1 MKILAVADTE
11 ERWLTDPEACRERT
25 GDVDLIVSCGDLPAR
40 YLEHVVTI
48 YNEPLVYV
56 WGNHDS
62 ACRDHAP
69 EGCMSLEGRMREVA
83 GLRVMGLGGSLR
95 YNSSVF
101 GFSEREMYWR
111 MLKLALT
118 AKARGGIDLLITH
131 APARGYGDLDDL
143 PHQGFEAFNTAL
155 EILRPRYL
163 LHGHVHPEYARIH
176 RLIEHPSGTQ
186 IINCC
191 GYQILEW

>member
-1 MKILAVADTE
+1 
-11 ERWLTDPEACRERT
+11 
-25 GDVDLIVSCGDLPAR
+25 
-40 YLEHVVTI
+40 
-48 YNEPLVYV
+48 
-56 WGNHDS
+56 
-62 ACRDHAP
+62 
-69 EGCMSLEGRMREVA
+69 
-83 GLRVMGLGGSLR
+83 
-95 YNSSVF
+95 
-101 GFSEREMYWR
+101 MYWR
-111 MLKLALT
+111 MLKLALA

-163 LHGHVHPEYARIH
+163 LHGHVHPGVCADPPPDRSS
-176 RLIEHPSGTQ
+176 LGTQ